1 MFKKGMTEKSVKSK
15 MSKYSWYKLHD
26 RLTFES
32 GAFNLIYS
40 TNANDIICFYF
51 DENGKLDSY
60 IY

>member
-26 RLTFES
+26 RPTFDS

-40 TNANDIICFYF
+40 ADGNTICFYF
-51 DENGKLDSY
+51 DKNGKLDSY